1 MRFRGSLHLSSSG
14 SLAILDCSL
23 RLGRSGLH
31 LSSSGSLDHPDLADL
46 DLASRSSLGLP
57 DLTDLDLLDLSS
69 RSSLGILG
77 QELISRRH
85 HLGSNALPR

>member
-1 MRFRGSLHLSSSG
+1 MSSSG
-14 SLAILDCSL
+14 SLGLLDL
-23 RLGRSGLH
+23 TDLDL
-31 LSSSGSLDHPDLADL
+31 SGSLDYPDLTDL

-77 QELISRRH
+77 QVLISRRH
-85 HLGSNALPR
+85 HLGSNALPTR